1 MTPPRVLC
9 YAPYNRWALHG
20 RWEMTILQSLK
31 LRGAEV
37 EYVLCDGLYTDCD
50 QFWGVVAP
58 RPDNACTTCQLQVVN
73 LVHQMGMDFHWLGR
87 YLQTDEGREA
97 KRWVDALA
105 DDELLTATYGEWDV
119 AEWVRA
125 SVQSHFRAN
134 EIDVSRPPVAKVMRS
149 YLYSGL
155 VACFAL
161 DRLLEEQAPDVFL
174 LFNGRQSSTRV
185 ALELARARGIRVI
198 VHERGMRNEQLFL
211 IENESCISLERF
223 RQMWR
228 DWGEVPLTAPEL
240 ERIVSFMLGREHGQ
254 DLAWDQFSASTQ
266 PLDDVR
272 AKLALRAD
280 RPVWALF
287 TSSDDET
294 AGEADWSSPFTS
306 QREWIART
314 IEYVRANPQ
323 LDLVIRV
330 HPNTGSKRSTG
341 ANRKQLEEMRSLREN
356 LPANVR
362 LIDPEEEISSY
373 SLMDIAA
380 VGLVWV
386 STVGLEMACKGKA
399 IVLAAG
405 NYVHGTSFVTSIADP
420 DRYED
425 TLAPL
430 LDLAP
435 DAVSAATRR
444 LALRFAYGLFFR
456 VGIDFPLVRM
466 TTPRDSELAYH
477 SLEALEPGRDAAL
490 DRCARI
496 LLAGEP
502 TCAPPTAAE
511 RTRSTEVEDEFLAD
525 FGKRRRVALAFAEEL
540 IADIALLEAWA
551 NAFDGRDD
559 ITLLIHT
566 AEAETERLIDA
577 VTAADLDRADGPD
590 LVAMQADAA
599 TLASVDAIF
608 SRVVRDGLGASAPRY
623 DDGSLHELAGAR

>member
-1 MTPPRVLC
+1 
-9 YAPYNRWALHG
+9 
-20 RWEMTILQSLK
+20 
-31 LRGAEV
+31 
-37 EYVLCDGLYTDCD
+37 
-50 QFWGVVAP
+50 
-58 RPDNACTTCQLQVVN
+58 
-73 LVHQMGMDFHWLGR
+73 
-87 YLQTDEGREA
+87 
-97 KRWVDALA
+97 
-105 DDELLTATYGEWDV
+105 
-119 AEWVRA
+119 
-125 SVQSHFRAN
+125 
-134 EIDVSRPPVAKVMRS
+134 
-149 YLYSGL
+149 
-155 VACFAL
+155 
-161 DRLLEEQAPDVFL
+161 
-174 LFNGRQSSTRV
+174 
-185 ALELARARGIRVI
+185 
-198 VHERGMRNEQLFL
+198 
-211 IENESCISLERF
+211 
-223 RQMWR
+223 
-228 DWGEVPLTAPEL
+228 
-240 ERIVSFMLGREHGQ
+240 
-254 DLAWDQFSASTQ
+254 
-266 PLDDVR
+266 
-272 AKLALRAD
+272 
-280 RPVWALF
+280 
-287 TSSDDET
+287 
-294 AGEADWSSPFTS
+294 
-306 QREWIART
+306 
-314 IEYVRANPQ
+314 
-323 LDLVIRV
+323 
-330 HPNTGSKRSTG
+330 
-341 ANRKQLEEMRSLREN
+341 
-356 LPANVR
+356 
-362 LIDPEEEISSY
+362 
-373 SLMDIAA
+373 
-380 VGLVWV
+380 VWV

-456 VGIDFPLVRM
+456 AGIDFPLVRM

-496 LLAGEP
+496 LLEGEP

-511 RTRSTEVEDEFLAD
+511 RTRGTEVEDEFLAD
-525 FGKRRRVALAFAEEL
+525 FGKRRRVALAFADEL

-608 SRVVRDGLGASAPRY
+608 SRVVRDGLGAFAPRY

>member
-1 MTPPRVLC
+1 VTPPRVLC

-97 KRWVDALA
+97 KRWADALA

-149 YLYSGL
+149 YLYSGV

-198 VHERGMRNEQLFL
+198 VHERGMRNEQLLL
-211 IENESCISLERF
+211 IENESCISLEPF

-254 DLAWDQFSASTQ
+254 DLAWDQFTASTQ

-272 AKLALRAD
+272 AKLGLRAD

-341 ANRKQLEEMRSLREN
+341 ANRKQLEEMRSLRDN

-435 DAVSAATRR
+435 DAVSATTRR

-496 LLAGEP
+496 LLEGEP

-511 RTRSTEVEDEFLAD
+511 RTRGTEVEDEFLAD
-525 FGKRRRVALAFAEEL
+525 FGKRRRVALAFADEL

-608 SRVVRDGLGASAPRY
+608 SRVVRDGLGAFAPRY